1 MAKQYVTL
9 CRNYLYELFLCL
21 YFTAKSCVIN
31 GKKHGVRIVMVC
43 DGNVTDEVSVLSDCE
58 NEADLERVNN
68 KNLLVRVFTVNIFLP
83 KP

>member
-1 MAKQYVTL
+1 MPKQYVTL
-9 CRNYLYELFLCL
+9 CRNYLYDLFLCL
-21 YFTAKSCVIN
+21 YITAKSCVIN

-68 KNLLVRVFTVNIFLP
+68 KNLLVRVSTVNIV
-83 KP
+83 